1 MKEYLQSFQE
11 YMSENGL
18 KNTAQR
24 TLIVEVFMTAKGHLS
39 VEQMYDAVRKIDPS
53 VGQATVYRSMKLLCD
68 AGLAHEVQFGDGITR
83 YEPQNKEHH
92 DHLICEKCGKT
103 IEIMNKKIEKLQESI
118 AEKHGFVPTNHVL
131 CLYGICSDC
140 QKKAKPKLK

>member
-1 MKEYLQSFQE
+1 MKEYLSTFQE
-11 YMSENGL
+11 YMAQHGL

-24 TLIVEVFMTAKGHLS
+24 TLIVEVFMTSKGHLS
-39 VEQMYDAVRKIDPS
+39 VEQVYDAVRAIDPS
-53 VGQATVYRSMKLLCD
+53 VGQATVYRSMKLLHE

-92 DHLICEKCGKT
+92 DHLICERCGKT
-103 IEIMNKKIEKLQESI
+103 VEIMNRKIEKLQENI
-118 AEKHGFVPTNHVL
+118 ADKHGFIPTYHVL

-140 QKKAKPKLK
+140 SRKSKIKK

>member
-1 MKEYLQSFQE
+1 MKEYLNIFKNF
-11 YMSENGL
+11 MADNGL
-18 KNTAQR
+18 KSTAQR

-83 YEPQNKEHH
+83 YEPQNDEHH

-103 IEIMNKKIEKLQESI
+103 VEILNKKIEKLQESI
-118 AEKHGFVPTNHVL
+118 AEKHGFTPTHHVL
-131 CLYGICSDC
+131 CLYGICSEC
-140 QKKAKPKLK
+140 QKQKSKSK